1 MAVHIDDFAAD
12 VALIL
17 KNLSQGIKDGQTCGM
32 VIQSSETAVQISGE
46 IVFDGEIIQQ
56 VTENDSKYDKL
67 VTDTSPK
74 QVSQVGSHAYNEQVD
89 DGGTVS
95 GSIGVDQSVTRN
107 FISTT
112 TGGES

>member
-46 IVFDGEIIQQ
+46 IVFEGEIVQQ
-56 VTENDSKYDKL
+56 VTENDSKNDKL
-67 VTDTSPK
+67 VTTTKPK
-74 QVSQVGSHAYNEQVD
+74 QVAQVGTHTYNEQVD
-89 DGGTVS
+89 DGGTVT
-95 GSIGVDQSVTRN
+95 GSTGVRLGVTNN
-107 FISTT
+107 FVPT
-112 TGGES
+112 E